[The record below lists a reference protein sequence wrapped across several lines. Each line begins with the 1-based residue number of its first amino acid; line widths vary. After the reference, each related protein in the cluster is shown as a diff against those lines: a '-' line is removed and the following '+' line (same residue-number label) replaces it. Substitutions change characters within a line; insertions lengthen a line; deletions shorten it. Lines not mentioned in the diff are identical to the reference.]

1 MILVAFLITVEP
13 PNKGHFGD
21 DIHSPDVFLVKG
33 FSSLGGSKCIVGITY
48 TGTVSPV
55 PCREVYHTASLFG
68 RVPYRRFY
76 LISNL
81 GQDFFISP
89 LFIRAFCFLLQL
101 AVWDTAGVERFR
113 TLTRNYYRNADAT
126 VFVYSVT
133 DTASLH
139 YLTQWL
145 KDAQSHAPDA
155 LRVIVGNKIDLK
167 GSIEVE
173 ESVAQAFADLQKIK
187 SVYRISCKTNEG
199 VDNFIT
205 ELTREIHRRSQDGAD
220 VHIDEDALRVGPK
233 TPAQDQQPGEGG
245 GCRC

>member
-1 MILVAFLITVEP
+1 
-13 PNKGHFGD
+13 
-21 DIHSPDVFLVKG
+21 
-33 FSSLGGSKCIVGITY
+33 
-48 TGTVSPV
+48 
-55 PCREVYHTASLFG
+55 
-68 RVPYRRFY
+68 
-76 LISNL
+76 
-81 GQDFFISP
+81 
-89 LFIRAFCFLLQL
+89 
-101 AVWDTAGVERFR
+101 VWDTAGVERFR